1 MELSHLRV
9 FLEVAKCLNFSK
21 AAEKIHLSQPAV
33 SIKIKSL
40 EKHLKVKLFNRS
52 QNKLELTKIGLKTKE
67 ISENIFSEIRLLEE
81 YIQSEQNKIE
91 SIKIYFTNTL
101 PKELISNVIL
111 FIENSAIDKF
121 IVDYQSLKSESEIYK
136 KVITNS
142 NSIGIVSGYNY
153 TSGIKTIPWFPQEI
167 ILYSNKKKRDIDI
180 NTIEVKNLLKMN
192 ILFPE
197 IDSIEFE
204 IINRRLEI
212 LGIKIEDFINRKHIS
227 SNLIES
233 LVYQSD
239 WMGLSISNMYKES
252 NDSLLNEKR
261 LDQFCIP
268 FSKYLITN
276 SKTDDKSVISKLI
289 ELSAK
294 QINFFEQLISSRND
308 LDEIESKY
316 DKSIIP
322 IKNIYSINKINK
334 NNESKEETLNIN
346 IGVQVDTIQTSIA
359 SVVPEK
365 LDLMNLFLDDYKS
378 SKYNKVNT
386 KWINHSSALP
396 IITKLMNGD
405 LDIGIV
411 GDYAI
416 SYLANQENKIANN
429 LVLVSFVSINPEGSG
444 SNLML
449 PKDSKISSLIEFKH
463 GSKIASP
470 YLSTAY
476 GSLLYNLEKENLIDK
491 INVEDCNI
499 KQLNDLDRS
508 NLDAL
513 ACFTPFDY
521 LLESKEDYQIL
532 NETISA
538 PLSYYGV
545 IANRNILESHEVV
558 VKAFIKSLICSKYW
572 FYSTPD
578 SIKKISNWTGVNENI
593 VNSILGSRKSK
604 DCHYMHDLSIRED
617 WIDHYCS
624 KIYIHPTNNISANKN
639 NNKPLIF
646 NDLINESYKEVN
658 IFN

>member
-9 FLEVAKCLNFSK
+9 FLEVAKYLNFSK

-33 SIKIKSL
+33 SIKIKAL
-40 EKHLKVKLFNRS
+40 EKYLKVKLFNRS
-52 QNKLELTKIGLKTKE
+52 QNNLELTKIGIKTKE
-67 ISENIFSEIRLLEE
+67 ISEKIFSEISLLEE
-81 YIQSEQNKIE
+81 YIQNEKVKIDN
-91 SIKIYFTNTL
+91 IKIYFNNTL
-101 PKELISNVIL
+101 HNELISNVIL
-111 FIENSAIDKF
+111 FLENSIQDKF
-121 IVDYQSLKSESEIYK
+121 VIDYKSLKSESEVYQ
-136 KVITNS
+136 KVLTNS
-142 NSIGIVSGYNY
+142 KSIGIVSSYDY
-153 TSGIKTIPWFPQEI
+153 MSGIKTIPWFPQEI
-167 ILYSNKKKRDIDI
+167 ILYSNKRKRDIDI
-180 NTIEVKNLLKMN
+180 NTIEVKDLLKMN

-197 IDSIEFE
+197 IDSDEFE

-212 LGIKIEDFINRKHIS
+212 LGITIDDFKNRKHIT

-233 LVYQSD
+233 IVSQSD
-239 WMGLSISNMYKES
+239 WMGLSVSNMYY
-252 NDSLLNEKR
+252 DSDNKLLNKKR

-268 FSKYLITN
+268 FSKFLITN
-276 SKTDDKSVISKLI
+276 SNNEEMSVIRTLI

-294 QINFFEQLISSRND
+294 QVNNFEKVISLSNNVNKIKSK
-308 LDEIESKY
+308 DE
-316 DKSIIP
+316 KSIIP
-322 IKNIYSINKINK
+322 IKNLYRINKRKTNTESNK
-334 NNESKEETLNIN
+334 ILNIN

-359 SVVPEK
+359 SVVPQK

-378 SKYNKVNT
+378 SKYNNVNP

-396 IITKLMNGD
+396 IISKLMNGD

-449 PKDSKISSLIEFKH
+449 PKNSQISSLIDFKY
-463 GSKIASP
+463 GSRIASP

-476 GSLLYNLEKENLIDK
+476 GSLLYNLEKENLSKK
-491 INVEDCNI
+491 INVEDCNV
-499 KQLNDLDRS
+499 KQLNELDIS
-508 NLDAL
+508 ELDAV

-545 IANRNILESHEVV
+545 IVKRNILESHEGI
-558 VKAFIKSLICSKYW
+558 VKAFIKSLIASKYW

-578 SIKKISNWTGVNENI
+578 SIQKISNWTGVNEKI
-593 VNSILGSRKSK
+593 VDSILGSRKSK
-604 DCHYMHDLSIRED
+604 DCHYMHDISIRED

-624 KIYIHPTNNISANKN
+624 KIYIHPHENTQTNHNKN
-639 NNKPLIF
+639 KPVIF
-646 NDLINESYKEVN
+646 ADLINESYNEINLFK
-658 IFN
+658 

>member
-9 FLEVAKCLNFSK
+9 FLEVAKYLNFSK
-21 AAEKIHLSQPAV
+21 AAEEIHLSQPAV
-33 SIKIKSL
+33 SIKIKAL
-40 EKHLKVKLFNRS
+40 EKYLKVKLFNRS
-52 QNKLELTKIGLKTKE
+52 QNNLELTKIGIKTKE
-67 ISENIFSEIRLLEE
+67 ISEKIFSEISLLEE
-81 YIQSEQNKIE
+81 YIQNEKDKIDN
-91 SIKIYFTNTL
+91 INIYFNNTL
-101 PKELISNVIL
+101 HNELISNVIL
-111 FIENSAIDKF
+111 FLENSIQDKF
-121 IVDYQSLKSESEIYK
+121 VIDYKSLKSESEVYQ
-136 KVITNS
+136 KVLTNS
-142 NSIGIVSGYNY
+142 KSIGIVSSYDY
-153 TSGIKTIPWFPQEI
+153 MSGIKTIPWFPQEI
-167 ILYSNKKKRDIDI
+167 ILYSNKRKRDVDI
-180 NTIEVKNLLKMN
+180 NTIEVKDLLKMN

-197 IDSIEFE
+197 IDSDEFE

-212 LGIKIEDFINRKHIS
+212 LGITIDDFKNRKHIT

-233 LVYQSD
+233 IVSQSD
-239 WMGLSISNMYKES
+239 WMGLSVSNMYY
-252 NDSLLNEKR
+252 DSDNKLLNKKR

-268 FSKYLITN
+268 FSKFLITN
-276 SKTDDKSVISKLI
+276 SNNEEMSVIRTLI

-294 QINFFEQLISSRND
+294 QVNNFEKVISLSNNVNKIKSK
-308 LDEIESKY
+308 DE
-316 DKSIIP
+316 KSIIP
-322 IKNIYSINKINK
+322 IKNLYRINKRKTNTESNK
-334 NNESKEETLNIN
+334 ILNIN

-359 SVVPEK
+359 SVVPQK

-378 SKYNKVNT
+378 SKYNNVNP

-396 IITKLMNGD
+396 IISKLMNGD

-449 PKDSKISSLIEFKH
+449 PKNSQISSLIDFKY
-463 GSKIASP
+463 GSRIASP

-476 GSLLYNLEKENLIDK
+476 GSLLYNLEKENLSKK
-491 INVEDCNI
+491 INVEDCNV
-499 KQLNDLDRS
+499 KQLNELDIS
-508 NLDAL
+508 ELDAV

-545 IANRNILESHEVV
+545 IVKRNILESHEGI
-558 VKAFIKSLICSKYW
+558 VKAFIKSLIASKYW

-578 SIKKISNWTGVNENI
+578 SIQKISNWTGVNEKI
-593 VNSILGSRKSK
+593 VDSILGSRKSK
-604 DCHYMHDLSIRED
+604 DCHYMHDISIRED

-624 KIYIHPTNNISANKN
+624 KIYIHPHECKQTNHNKN
-639 NNKPLIF
+639 KPVIF
-646 NDLINESYKEVN
+646 ADLINESYDEINLFK
-658 IFN
+658 